1 MKELIIED
9 TLLFISVALAMFGV
23 GILES
28 AFYKGI
34 IALCV
39 SAIIF
44 FGRTYLKKQEL
55 LKREKLLVDKITQPS
70 NQAIIKDK

>member
-23 GILES
+23 GILET

-34 IALCV
+34 IALV
-39 SAIIF
+39 IAAIIVV
-44 FGRTYLKKQEL
+44 GRIYLKKQEL
-55 LKREKLLVDKITQPS
+55 LKRDNALVDRMMKIERITK
-70 NQAIIKDK
+70 NK